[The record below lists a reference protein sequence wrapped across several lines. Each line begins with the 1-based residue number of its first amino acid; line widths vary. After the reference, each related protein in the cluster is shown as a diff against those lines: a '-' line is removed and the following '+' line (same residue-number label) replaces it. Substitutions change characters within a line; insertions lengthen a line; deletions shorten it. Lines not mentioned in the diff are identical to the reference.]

1 MPLNSFRRTLRQ
13 PMLRHN
19 LLLQLLKCS
28 SLPSST
34 NNLCSSSKCLNTA
47 MDRCHL
53 SSTNNNLKCSLSM
66 TNLSSNMDNLLSST
80 SNNLKCSLSMTNLSS
95 TSNLASLCLNIA
107 MDRCLLSNS
116 RCQLQ
121 TKSPFMIQL

>member
-1 MPLNSFRRTLRQ
+1 MPLTSFRRTPRQ

-19 LLLQLLKCS
+19 LLLRLLKCS

-53 SSTNNNLKCSLSM
+53 SSTNNNLRCSLSM
-66 TNLSSNMDNLLSST
+66 TNLSSNTDNHPLSSI
-80 SNNLKCSLSMTNLSS
+80 NNILLSS